1 MSCIQIYINKV
12 NLYDGYDDDDDTVVY
27 KNLS

>member
-12 NLYDGYDDDDDTVVY
+12 NLYDGYDDDDTVVY